1 MAATAAAPQ
10 PEGDA
15 TASTPGT
22 EPLHRSSTGLFL
34 AALVART
41 WLWFVAGCLLVTLL
55 PMVIGWRPF
64 VVESGS
70 MQPRID
76 VGDIVLAAP
85 ETDPDTLLGR
95 VTVFNDAERP
105 GSTKTHRVIA
115 VNDDGTMTTK
125 GDANP
130 NADTAPL
137 KVEDVRGLGRLLVTF
152 AGLPMVWMHTG
163 QWFLLGLFLLS
174 LVVAS
179 YLVGRDRDDEEPED
193 ADGADGDGPDGPGG
207 ELLPLPSRLGT
218 GSGLDVAATTP
229 LDPGLRRQ
237 GTLAG
242 LRRRGA
248 LLVLMLAGLLVPTS
262 TAAAF
267 SATTRS
273 TTNAFTVPNWSY
285 TTTITGYAPYLYWKL
300 DETGTTPT
308 TAADATGNGRT
319 GTYSPNA
326 NAANFT
332 RGVNGAFLTDTP
344 DTGVTLNSANACI
357 NTTSNTAINAPT
369 AVTVIAW
376 FMGTGTAN
384 GKLIGF
390 EAPRT
395 GVSPAGG
402 GGTYD
407 RHLYVD
413 GNGQVW
419 FGVYNNNYFTIGS
432 GTATDYTDGQWH
444 MAAATLGA
452 TGMALYVDGALV
464 ATDANNAGEA
474 TTGWW
479 RAGCGNLAGWGGS
492 WTGTNNPTTNS
503 ATAQN
508 RPYTGGSLDE
518 ISVHNSVLTAT
529 QIRQAYIAR

>member
-1 MAATAAAPQ
+1 MAGAAAAQQ
-10 PEGDA
+10 PGDDTQASA
-15 TASTPGT
+15 TP
-22 EPLHRSSTGLFL
+22 EQLHRSSTGLFL

-76 VGDIVLAAP
+76 IGDIVLAAP
-85 ETDPDTLLGR
+85 ETDPQTLLGR
-95 VTVFNDAERP
+95 VAVFTDPEKP
-105 GSTKTHRVIA
+105 ESTKTHRVIA
-115 VNDDGTMTTK
+115 INDDGTMTTK

-137 KVEDVRGLGRLLVTF
+137 QVEEVRGLGRLLVTF

-163 QWFLLGLFLLS
+163 QYLYLGLFLLS
-174 LVVAS
+174 LVIAS
-179 YLVGRDRDDEEPED
+179 YLVGRDRDDELPED
-193 ADGADGDGPDGPGG
+193 ADTSGGGDGPDGPDGEVVPFPTRLSEGG
-207 ELLPLPSRLGT
+207 TLG
-218 GSGLDVAATTP
+218 VAASKP
-229 LDPGLRRQ
+229 LDPGLRREWSV
-237 GTLAG
+237 AS
-242 LRRRGA
+242 LRRRAGFA
-248 LLVLMLAGLLVPTS
+248 LVLAAALLVPTT

-267 SATTRS
+267 NATSKNTANS
-273 TTNAFTVPNWSY
+273 FTVPNWDY
-285 TTTITGYAPYLYWKL
+285 TATVQGYSPYLYWKL
-300 DETGTTPT
+300 DETTGTV
-308 TAADATGNGRT
+308 AADASGNGRT

-332 RGVNGAFLTDTP
+332 RGVGGAFLTDTP

-357 NTTSNTAINAPT
+357 NTTSTTAVAAPT

-376 FMGTGTAN
+376 FNGTGTTN
-384 GKLIGF
+384 GKLVGF
-390 EAPRT
+390 ETPRT
-395 GVSPAGG
+395 GVAVAGG

-419 FGVYNNNYFTIGS
+419 FGVYNNNYFTVGS
-432 GTATDYTDGQWH
+432 GATDYTDGQWH
-444 MAAATLGA
+444 MAAATLGPS
-452 TGMALYVDGALV
+452 GMALYVDGTLV
-464 ATDANNAGEA
+464 ATNANNAGEA

-492 WTGTNNPTTNS
+492 WTGTNSPGTNS
-503 ATAQN
+503 GVTAN
-508 RPYTGGSLDE
+508 RPFQGGSLDE
-518 ISVHNSVLTAT
+518 ISVHNSVLTAA
-529 QIRQAYIAR
+529 QIRQAFIAR